1 MVADLIDY
9 MQFILT
15 AAAVVAVSRQNHIFQ
30 SLFLTLKLEIL
41 CVQKMCFL
49 HKTIAKKNILHNVNY
64 FFRMQ

>member
-30 SLFLTLKLEIL
+30 SLFLTLKTGNFM
-41 CVQKMCFL
+41 CVE
-49 HKTIAKKNILHNVNY
+49 NV
-64 FFRMQ
+64 FFT